1 MADGRYGRG
10 ETTALSLQH
19 TSSCACDTITPVQAG
34 RMALSGKGQGSGR
47 PFVPFSGR
55 AMIFPRSPQEGS
67 ANATDRNVR
76 DPKRNRRAQA
86 TEEIRPVYCCLS
98 ISASHQIQSRTAAVQ
113 VIGAT
118 DWELDI
124 RTVRGDHEEVR
135 GSDGRMVD
143 GDCETKLCIQARSG
157 KVSSTEGVA
166 YCIQPKLASVA
177 KSNINI
183 TCLTQREHS

>member
-67 ANATDRNVR
+67 AMPRTG
-76 DPKRNRRAQA
+76 
-86 TEEIRPVYCCLS
+86 TCEIRKSTGDRRNPTGVLLFV
-98 ISASHQIQSRTAAVQ
+98 HQRVSPNSKSYSRSPGDRGNRL
-113 VIGAT
+113 GA
-118 DWELDI
+118 
-124 RTVRGDHEEVR
+124 
-135 GSDGRMVD
+135 
-143 GDCETKLCIQARSG
+143 
-157 KVSSTEGVA
+157 
-166 YCIQPKLASVA
+166 
-177 KSNINI
+177 
-183 TCLTQREHS
+183 

>member
-67 ANATDRNVR
+67 AMPRTG
-76 DPKRNRRAQA
+76 
-86 TEEIRPVYCCLS
+86 TCEIRRGREEHRRPKKSERCIVVCP
-98 ISASHQIQSRTAAVQ
+98 SARLTKFKVVQPQSR
-113 VIGAT
+113 
-118 DWELDI
+118 
-124 RTVRGDHEEVR
+124 
-135 GSDGRMVD
+135 
-143 GDCETKLCIQARSG
+143 
-157 KVSSTEGVA
+157 
-166 YCIQPKLASVA
+166 
-177 KSNINI
+177 
-183 TCLTQREHS
+183 

>member
-1 MADGRYGRG
+1 MADGRYRRG
-10 ETTALSLQH
+10 ETAALSLQH

-55 AMIFPRSPQEGS
+55 AMIFPRSAQEGS
-67 ANATDRNVR
+67 ACHGPERARYGRVQATD
-76 DPKRNRRAQA
+76 
-86 TEEIRPVYCCLS
+86 EIRPVYCCLF
-98 ISASHQIQSRTAAVQ
+98 ISASHQIQSRS
-113 VIGAT
+113 
-118 DWELDI
+118 
-124 RTVRGDHEEVR
+124 TVRGGHEEVR
-135 GSDGRMVD
+135 GSDSRMVH